1 MTRNNIQRDFIL
13 GDPWIYFKL
22 YSGVKTADSILTE
35 IIDPLSAGLQK
46 EQVISK
52 WFFIRYSDPE
62 FHLRI
67 RFYLSN
73 NQNLT
78 TITARLNSAVKPYI
92 GNRLISGFQSDT
104 YTREL
109 ERYGHKT
116 IVDSESIFF
125 HDSLAALQMLSNIEG
140 DEGEN
145 HRWHFACLS
154 IDYLLNDFG
163 LNENEKLELMNKL
176 HQGFGYEFGMNTQLK
191 VQLDNKF
198 RQERQKMKSF
208 LLREDDFYAP
218 FYRILDKKSLAI
230 KEIGARIRNL
240 HQQNEL
246 EVEFNSLISSY
257 IHMMLNRIFKSK
269 QRLNEMV
276 IYSLLY
282 RFYKSEMARKLKT
295 SSII

>member
-1 MTRNNIQRDFIL
+1 MTLNNIQRDFIL
-13 GDPWIYFKL
+13 GDPWIYLKL
-22 YSGVKTADSILTE
+22 YTGVKTADSILIE
-35 IIDPLSAGLQK
+35 IINPLSAGLHE

-78 TITARLNSAVKPYI
+78 TITTRLNSAVKPYI
-92 GNRLISGFQSDT
+92 ENRLISGFQSDI

-125 HDSLAALQMLSNIEG
+125 HDSLATLQMLSSIEG

-145 HRWHFACLS
+145 YRWHFACLS

-163 LNENEKLELMNKL
+163 FNENEKLALMDKL
-176 HQGFGYEFGMNTQLK
+176 QQGFGQEFGMNTHLK

-198 RQERQKMKSF
+198 RQERQKLRSF
-208 LLREDDFYAP
+208 LLREDDFYSP
-218 FYRILDKKSLAI
+218 FYHILDEKSLAI
-230 KEIGARIRNL
+230 KEIVARIRNL
-240 HQQNEL
+240 HLQNEL

-269 QRLNEMV
+269 QRLHEMV

-282 RFYKSEMARKLKT
+282 RFYKSEIARKLKT